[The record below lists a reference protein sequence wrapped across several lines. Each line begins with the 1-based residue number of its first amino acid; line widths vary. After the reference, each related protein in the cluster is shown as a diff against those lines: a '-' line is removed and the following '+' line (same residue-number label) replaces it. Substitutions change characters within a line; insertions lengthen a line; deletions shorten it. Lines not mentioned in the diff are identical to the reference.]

1 MNHRGAAIL
10 TIAGLVLAG
19 AACGHRQQ
27 GVVDNYFR
35 AVQAGD
41 NQTLSS
47 FALVGFDQKVE
58 NWKIV
63 AGQPENEA
71 PTPLPELAK
80 HVADAEA
87 ALAANKKEY
96 NAYFLDHPSE
106 VDQVRE
112 LLRNEARIPAK
123 LQQYADDWQA
133 FIEKEKGLKH
143 ALAEA
148 KDALAREK
156 KNVTLSVEPD
166 DGVEALVGKVLSQ
179 DIDLLVTVNG
189 QERPYTM
196 TLRKYDVS
204 ETEGGPK
211 RLSRW
216 VIYDLKPKG

>member
-19 AACGHRQQ
+19 AACGHPQQ

-35 AVQAGD
+35 AVNAGD

-47 FALVGFDQKVE
+47 FALVGFDQKVD

-63 AGQPENEA
+63 TGHPETESPA
-71 PTPLPELAK
+71 MLVELAQK
-80 HVADAEA
+80 VSDADA

-112 LLRNEARIPAK
+112 LLRTEARIPAK
-123 LQQYADDWQA
+123 LEKYAQDWQA
-133 FIEKEKGLKH
+133 FIEKEKDLKR

-148 KDALAREK
+148 KEALAREK
-156 KNVTLSVEPD
+156 KNASLSVEPD
-166 DGVEALVGKVLSQ
+166 DGIEKLVGTVHSQ
-179 DIDLLVTVNG
+179 DIDLMLTIDG
-189 QERPYTM
+189 QQKPYTM
-196 TLRKYDVS
+196 TLRKYDLS
-204 ETEGGPK
+204 ETEGGPE

-216 VIYDLKPKG
+216 VIFDLKPTA